1 MAIPESDSSAP
12 AVQRVCVHKFGGS
25 SVADAAGFRRVAM
38 IVREH
43 ATSRPCVV
51 VVSAVA
57 GVTDRLVA
65 LAADA
70 VAGCDWRAGVE
81 ELRELH
87 CALAR
92 ELLGGDAAPAVAH
105 VETRC
110 RSLSRHL
117 DALSVVA
124 VASEAALAPVHGC
137 GELLSSQLLCALL
150 HTQGGNAAWLDA
162 CEVLVVEPGELGK
175 RVDWQASGN
184 NLALW
189 RAQHAAPLLVAP
201 GFVARDGNGQMTTL
215 GRNGSD
221 FSAAILAR
229 LFNAA
234 ELSLWG
240 DTDGVL
246 SADPRLVPDA
256 VSVPALSYD
265 EACELAYF
273 GARVIHPQTL
283 APAMA
288 AGMPLRIRGFR
299 TPDANGTRIG
309 ARADGA
315 PVKGLSAM
323 RDLAL
328 VTIEGAGMLG
338 VPGTAERVFAAL
350 RQAGVSVVMISQGSS
365 EHSICCVVRAAEC
378 ALAEKVL
385 ARAFALELAE
395 GSLHAVRGATG
406 IAVLAAVGDGMAGTP
421 GTAARLFA
429 ALARAGINIRA
440 IAQGASERNISLA
453 VAEADVQR
461 ALRAAHTAFWL
472 SPQTV
477 SIGLIGAGRV
487 GRALLAQLAASRGRL
502 IREAGLDL
510 RVRAVAGS
518 RRMWLGEAGEA
529 PDAIDERAN
538 HDCDLDVLARHVQA
552 EHLPHALVIDC
563 TAADGIADR
572 YPDWLA
578 RGIHVVTPNK
588 HAGAGDLNRWRSI
601 RGAMQRSHWRY
612 EATVGAGL
620 PIMQT
625 LRDLLDTGD
634 ELLAIDGV
642 LSGSLAWLFN
652 AFDGGRPFS
661 QLVAEA
667 QQRGYTEPDPRE
679 DLSGMDV
686 ARKLVILAREAGRE
700 LSLAD
705 VEIENLVPPA
715 LADLPLD
722 ALLPA
727 LTAIDGDMAARL
739 KQARAKD
746 CVLRHVAQ
754 LDREG
759 HARVGVLAVPRTH
772 AFAGL
777 RLTDNCVQFTT
788 ARYCDNPLVVQGPGA
803 GPEVT
808 AAGVFADVLR
818 IAAQLGNGL

>member
-1 MAIPESDSSAP
+1 MAIPESDSSAQP
-12 AVQRVCVHKFGGS
+12 AQGACVHKFGGA
-25 SVADAAGFRRVAM
+25 SVADAAGFRRVAA
-38 IVREH
+38 IVTAQA
-43 ATSRPCVV
+43 ATRRCVI

-57 GVTDRLVA
+57 GVTNTLVA

-70 VAGCDWRAGVE
+70 VAGRDWRGGVA
-81 ELRELH
+81 ELKSLH
-87 CALAR
+87 VALAR
-92 ELLGGDAAPAVAH
+92 ELLGEDAAPATA
-105 VETRC
+105 EIEARC
-110 RSLSRHL
+110 QSLCRHL

-124 VASEAALAPVHGC
+124 VASEAALAPVHAC
-137 GELLSSQLLCALL
+137 GELLSSQLLCGLL
-150 HTQGGNAAWLDA
+150 QAQGEQVAWLNA
-162 CEVLVVEPGELGK
+162 REILVVAPGELGK
-175 RVDWQASGN
+175 RVDWSASGE
-184 NLALW
+184 NLAKW
-189 RAQHAAPLLVAP
+189 RAQQSASVLVAP
-201 GFVARDGNGQMTTL
+201 GFVARDPSGQVTTL

-229 LFNAA
+229 LIDAA
-234 ELSLWG
+234 ELTLWG

-288 AGMPLRIRGFR
+288 SGMPLRIRGFN
-299 TPDANGTRIG
+299 TPDAAGTRIG
-309 ARADGA
+309 AHSDGA
-315 PVKGLSAM
+315 PVKGLSTM

-365 EHSICCVVRAAEC
+365 EHSICCAVRSGERER
-378 ALAEKVL
+378 AEKVL
-385 ARAFALELAE
+385 ARAFAPELAE
-395 GSLHAVRGATG
+395 GSVHAVRGESG

-453 VAEADVQR
+453 VAEAEVQR
-461 ALRAAHTAFWL
+461 ALRAAHAAFWL
-472 SPQTV
+472 SPQTL
-477 SIGLIGAGRV
+477 SIGVIGAGRV
-487 GRALLAQLAASRGRL
+487 GRALLAQLAASRARL
-502 IREAGLDL
+502 QREAGLDL

-518 RRMWLGEAGEA
+518 RRMWLGEAESA
-529 PDAIDERAN
+529 PDALDERAR
-538 HDCDLDVLARHVQA
+538 HDCDIAALAAHVQA
-552 EHLPHALVIDC
+552 EHLPHALLIDC
-563 TAADGIADR
+563 TAAGEMADR
-572 YPDWLA
+572 YPAWLG

-588 HAGAGDLNRWRSI
+588 HAGAGDLARWRAI
-601 RGAMQRSHWRY
+601 RKAMARSHWRY

-634 ELLAIDGV
+634 ELIAIDGV

-652 AFDGGRPFS
+652 AFDGRRPFS
-661 QLVAEA
+661 ELVAEA
-667 QQRGYTEPDPRE
+667 QDKGYTEPDPRE

-705 VEIENLVPPA
+705 VEIENLVPPE
-715 LADLPLD
+715 LAELPVD
-722 ALLPA
+722 ALLSA
-727 LTAIDGDMAARL
+727 LSAMDADMDTRL
-739 KQARAKD
+739 EQARNQD

-754 LDREG
+754 LDRDG
-759 HARVGVLAVPRTH
+759 RASVGVRALPRSH

-777 RLTDNCVQFTT
+777 KLTDNCVQFTT

-818 IAAQLGNGL
+818 IAVQLGNGL